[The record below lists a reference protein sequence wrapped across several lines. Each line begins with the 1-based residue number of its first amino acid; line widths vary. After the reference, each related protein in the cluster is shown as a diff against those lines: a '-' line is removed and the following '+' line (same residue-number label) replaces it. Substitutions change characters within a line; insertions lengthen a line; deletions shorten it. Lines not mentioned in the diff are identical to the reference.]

1 MKLIGS
7 GMSPYVRRIRLFL
20 EGQKL
25 LEGQD
30 YDFINL
36 NIYSPQGRAEL
47 ATYTPAMK
55 IPVLIDAEQKVYDS
69 RVIHRYLSEKQQ
81 NSPLSWNQENLL
93 SLIDAAN
100 DSFVILLLSA
110 RSNID
115 THADALIIN
124 LQKERIERTLP
135 LLEQAVA
142 DGEVSAWDYPAICL
156 FCLLDW
162 VHFRELHNLDQFPN
176 LSRFLSVKATEPGV
190 EASNPRSID
199 S

>member
-7 GMSPYVRRIRLFL
+7 GMSPYVRRIRLFF
-20 EGQKL
+20 EAQER

-30 YDFINL
+30 YDFVNL
-36 NIYSPQGRAEL
+36 NIYSPEGRAEL

-55 IPVLIDAEQKVYDS
+55 IPVLVDEEQKVYDS
-69 RVIHRYLSEKQQ
+69 RLIHRYLSEKQK
-81 NSPLSWNQENLL
+81 SLPLSWNQENLL

-100 DSFVILLLSA
+100 DSLVILLLST

-115 THADALIIN
+115 TSADVLLIN
-124 LQKERIERTLP
+124 LQKERIERVMP

-142 DGEVSAWDYPAICL
+142 NGEFSAWDYPAICL

-162 VHFRELHNLDQFPN
+162 VDFRELHNLAQYPH
-176 LSRFLSVKATEPGV
+176 LCSFLKAKADEAGV
-190 EASNPRSID
+190 EASNPRNIEA
-199 S
+199 